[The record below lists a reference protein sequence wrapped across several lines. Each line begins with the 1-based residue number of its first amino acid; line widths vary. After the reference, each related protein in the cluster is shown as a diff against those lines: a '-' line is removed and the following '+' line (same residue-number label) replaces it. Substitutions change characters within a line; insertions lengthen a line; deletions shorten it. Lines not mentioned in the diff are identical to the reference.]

1 MRKEIAHVNTIF
13 SREFSQSRASIV
25 RSLVRNIGAG
35 TTQVLISLESLD
47 ASSGVKFQVIT
58 ALPVSIGSFTFG
70 EVSISHPTN
79 IAICFPTSLRV
90 NSQNI

>member
-1 MRKEIAHVNTIF
+1 MYTKNHSIMRKEIAQVEIIF

-35 TTQVLISLESLD
+35 TTQVLISLESFD

-58 ALPVSIGSFTFG
+58 ALPVSIGSLIFG
-70 EVSISHPTN
+70 AVRSSHHTN
-79 IAICFPTSLRV
+79 IAIG
-90 NSQNI
+90 